1 MTEAHDLAVTLKA
14 KLPPH
19 TFRALIARV
28 KDESPEAR
36 LETLRYVLREW
47 KRASSPDK
55 APPHTAGSS

>member
-28 KDESPEAR
+28 KHESPARR
-36 LETLRYVLREW
+36 LEALRYVAREW
-47 KRASSPDK
+47 ERGQK
-55 APPHTAGSS
+55 APRQSQPLA

>member
-1 MTEAHDLAVTLKA
+1 MTEAHDLAITLKA

-36 LETLRYVLREW
+36 LETLRYVAGEW
-47 KRASSPDK
+47 GLAPRHTTSP
-55 APPHTAGSS
+55 HRSQ